1 MTRARRPRAAAL
13 VAVLAGLLALA
24 CVSPGDSSA
33 PRDTTA
39 VHVVRAGENLYRIAL
54 HYGVSV
60 DALMRANGIRDP
72 HALELGTRLVIP
84 HARHS
89 APPREPLARELDADA
104 QRLALGWPV
113 HGIVTSGFGSRSGR
127 PHEGLDI
134 SAHVGAP
141 IWAAAAGVVTFSG
154 RLGDYGN
161 LVVIRHDALYATA
174 YAHNNRNFVRKGEHV
189 ERGQRI
195 ADVGK
200 SGNARGNHPHLH
212 FEVRR
217 AEVQRDPLRYL
228 P

>member
-1 MTRARRPRAAAL
+1 VTAARRARAARIASL
-13 VAVLAGLLALA
+13 LAAIALALA
-24 CVSPGDSSA
+24 CATSPST
-33 PRDTTA
+33 PTTPST
-39 VHVVRAGENLYRIAL
+39 VHVVQVGENLYRIAL

-60 DALMRANGIRDP
+60 EALMRENGIRDP
-72 HALELGTRLVIP
+72 RALEVGQRLLIP
-84 HARHS
+84 GARRA
-89 APPREPLARELDADA
+89 APSEPLARELDADA

-113 HGIVTSGFGSRSGR
+113 HGIVTSGFGVRDGR

-141 IWAAAAGVVTFSG
+141 IWAAAAGIVIFSG

-161 LVVIRHDALYATA
+161 LVVIKHDAIYATA
-174 YAHNNRNFVRKGEHV
+174 YAHNKQNYVRKGERV
-189 ERGQRI
+189 ERGQHI

-217 AEVQRDPLRYL
+217 GEVQRDPLRYL

>member
-1 MTRARRPRAAAL
+1 VTAARRQRAARIGSLLAAL
-13 VAVLAGLLALA
+13 ALALA
-24 CVSPGDSSA
+24 CATSPSA
-33 PRDTTA
+33 PRKPSA
-39 VHVVRAGENLYRIAL
+39 VHVVQRGENLYRIAL

-60 DALMRANGIRDP
+60 EALMRENGIRDP
-72 HALELGTRLVIP
+72 RTLEVGQRLTIP
-84 HARHS
+84 GARRT
-89 APPREPLARELDADA
+89 APSEPLPRELDADA

-113 HGIVTSGFGSRSGR
+113 HGVVTSGFGLRSGR

-141 IWAAAAGVVTFSG
+141 IWAAAAGVVIFSG

-161 LVVIRHDALYATA
+161 LVVIKHDERYATA
-174 YAHNNRNFVRKGEHV
+174 YAHNKQNYVRRGDRV
-189 ERGQRI
+189 ERGQHI

-217 AEVQRDPLRYL
+217 GELQRDPLRYL

>member
-1 MTRARRPRAAAL
+1 VSGARSRSAAL
-13 VAVLAGLLALA
+13 LLTGFLALA
-24 CVSPGDSSA
+24 PGCLSPSGPAEPSA
-33 PRDTTA
+33 T
-39 VHVVRAGENLYRIAL
+39 HVVQRGENLYRIAL

-60 DALMRANGIRDP
+60 DALMRENGIRDP
-72 HALELGTRLVIP
+72 RTLEVGQRLVIP
-84 HARHS
+84 GARR
-89 APPREPLARELDADA
+89 AAPREPLAHELDADA
-104 QRLALGWPV
+104 RRLALGWPV
-113 HGIVTSGFGSRSGR
+113 HGVVSSGFGRRSGR
-127 PHEGLDI
+127 SHDGLDI

-161 LVVIRHDALYATA
+161 LIVIRHDAVYSTA
-174 YAHNNRNFVRKGEHV
+174 YAHNKANYVSRGERV
-189 ERGQRI
+189 ERGQLI

-217 AEVQRDPLRYL
+217 GETPRDPLRYL